1 MPGERLIISG
11 TVYAEDRQ
19 TPLAGALVE
28 VWQADSQGQYGTG
41 PNRLRAKTITDIDG
55 HYQFSTVIPGSVRV
69 GCQNL
74 PAHLNYL
81 VSYRDHPPLFM
92 MQFFA
97 NDPYL
102 PNHPQ
107 MRQGVVTPLV
117 LQKDP
122 EDPFWR
128 STFDIFLPVSPE
140 APLAPQNDQP

>member
-1 MPGERLIISG
+1 MRKLFMLVLSAALIF
-11 TVYAEDRQ
+11 
-19 TPLAGALVE
+19 PLSRFSHAAGLDQIVI
-28 VWQADSQGQYGTG
+28 QGFISQGYLKSSKNNFFSSSKDGTFEFNEMG
-41 PNRLRAKTITDIDG
+41 INFSTDIDDKLHMG
-55 HYQFSTVIPGSVRV
+55 
-69 GCQNL
+69 
-74 PAHLNYL
+74 
-81 VSYRDHPPLFM
+81 

-128 STFDIFLPVSPE
+128 STFDIILSVKPDTVP
-140 APLAPQNDQP
+140 APQSDQP